1 MLGGRN
7 SQPAVQEWQA
17 DSVYAA
23 KKCHSLTRG
32 RTDESLAA
40 RAVGY
45 TVVSLFL
52 CVCLPTCSVIS
63 GHEHT
68 CYKLLMTLFY
78 FISDF

>member
-23 KKCHSLTRG
+23 KKCHGLTRG

-40 RAVGY
+40 RAVSY
-45 TVVSLFL
+45 NVVSLL
-52 CVCLPTCSVIS
+52 CVCVFAHVLHDKWS
-63 GHEHT
+63 
-68 CYKLLMTLFY
+68 
-78 FISDF
+78 